1 MPETERHQRI
11 RKQVQKLKE
20 FWIHV
25 AMFVVVNTA
34 LVTFN
39 VMKQPDKIW
48 FHWVL
53 MGWGAGIL
61 LHGFQ
66 VFGDGVA
73 SKWEERKIKELE
85 KQEEE
90 KGASGTNS
98 SVT

>member
-1 MPETERHQRI
+1 MTETDRHQRI
-11 RKQVQKLKE
+11 RNQVQKLKE

-34 LVTFN
+34 IITFN
-39 VMKQPDKIW
+39 VMKQPDNIW

-61 LHGFQ
+61 LHCFQ

-73 SKWEERKIKELE
+73 SNWEERKIKELE
-85 KQEEE
+85 KQDEE
-90 KGASGTNS
+90 KEASRSKSPT
-98 SVT
+98 T